1 MTSVDHV
8 FQFSQT
14 QGGDN
19 NAPPALVAPGG
30 SKGGVV
36 NVVEQFYWTYS
47 PKGNRARE
55 EVPELRLVEKEL
67 KTNALIAQ
75 LLYSG
80 GAAIDG
86 FTNIAT
92 QLVGSDTVDSFNQ
105 AVKQILSEGKKIVD
119 KTETGQKLGAQ
130 AQQFYD
136 NIRDENPTFNDTRN
150 SWLQPY
156 KNLYLTKDTG
166 WQFRLPYFE
175 NFAAAAQNAFSGEG
189 GPGGFLGALGGL
201 KEIATSVADAIAVG
215 QDIKG
220 VTYVERSKFFN
231 YPTDG
236 EEFTFTFP
244 LINTGSATYD
254 DVIKNWQLT
263 FLLLY
268 NNRPARK
275 NASVIEQPKVYE
287 VYIPGVKY
295 MPFAY
300 IQSLQ
305 IDFQG
310 ARRQMKIPLP
320 PGANSRTN
328 TLVNSYTYDAIIPDA
343 YMIKISL
350 KGLIAESKNFM
361 FHMLNP
367 SGPIQVMDKN
377 GVADNGSSLLDQ
389 FKDQL
394 NIMNAPGTIEVVG
407 NTASSGA
414 TNLLDQ
420 FLNSGIQ
427 RGIGSQ
433 I

>member
-1 MTSVDHV
+1 MNPST
-8 FQFSQT
+8 
-14 QGGDN
+14 
-19 NAPPALVAPGG
+19 
-30 SKGGVV
+30 
-36 NVVEQFYWTYS
+36 
-47 PKGNRARE
+47 
-55 EVPELRLVEKEL
+55 EL
-67 KTNALIAQ
+67 
-75 LLYSG
+75 S
-80 GAAIDG
+80 
-86 FTNIAT
+86 
-92 QLVGSDTVDSFNQ
+92 
-105 AVKQILSEGKKIVD
+105 
-119 KTETGQKLGAQ
+119 
-130 AQQFYD
+130 
-136 NIRDENPTFNDTRN
+136 
-150 SWLQPY
+150 
-156 KNLYLTKDTG
+156 
-166 WQFRLPYFE
+166 
-175 NFAAAAQNAFSGEG
+175 
-189 GPGGFLGALGGL
+189 GALGGL

-220 VTYVERSKFFN
+220 VTYVERSKSFN

-407 NTASSGA
+407 NK
-414 TNLLDQ
+414 L
-420 FLNSGIQ
+420 
-427 RGIGSQ
+427 
-433 I
+433 

>member
-14 QGGDN
+14 RGGDN
-19 NAPPALVAPGG
+19 NAPPSLVTPGG
-30 SKGGVV
+30 SQGGVV

-67 KTNALIAQ
+67 KTNALVAQ
-75 LLYSG
+75 LLYSS

-86 FTNIAT
+86 FTDLASNI
-92 QLVGSDTVDSFNQ
+92 VGAENVESFNQ
-105 AVKQILSEGKKIVD
+105 AVKQILSEGKKAVESTQAGQQLSD
-119 KTETGQKLGAQ
+119 KAKE
-130 AQQFYD
+130 FYD
-136 NIRDENPTFNDTRN
+136 NIRDENPTFADTRN
-150 SWLQPY
+150 TWLEPY

-175 NFAAAAQNAFSGEG
+175 NFAAAAQNAFSGDS

-201 KEIATSVADAIAVG
+201 KEIAANVADAVSVG
-215 QDIKG
+215 RDIKG

-254 DVIKNWQLT
+254 DVIKNWQLI

-310 ARRQMKIPLP
+310 SRRQMKIPLP

-328 TLVNSYTYDAIIPDA
+328 TLVNSYTYDAVIPDA

-361 FHMLNP
+361 YHMLNP

-394 NIMNAPGTIEVVG
+394 NIMNSPGTIEVVG